1 MDADLH
7 AEASHQHL
15 PQGTYETEEVQ
26 EVEGNL
32 HHNAPAL
39 CIVSWKD
46 SLWEPG
52 DTVRKLQHLDGDV
65 IYQRALTSVTRRLWA
80 ESKDLHLHNL
90 DRQSFKGTQN
100 CTAANPLK

>member
-46 SLWEPG
+46 PWELR
-52 DTVRKLQHLDGDV
+52 DTVRKLQHLDGDITIDV
-65 IYQRALTSVTRRLWA
+65 MSIDQRALTSVTRRL
-80 ESKDLHLHNL
+80 
-90 DRQSFKGTQN
+90 F
-100 CTAANPLK
+100 